1 MTPDLERASEA
12 AARLFVE
19 IYENIENRK
28 VDPGIDFPSLIES
41 FRNTL
46 QNEGVGLLQA
56 LKEFREKIVPNTI
69 AIPHPL
75 YLGLV
80 NSSPLPGAA
89 LADHLIS
96 ALNSNDGGVPQSA
109 LACEEEVIRAFK
121 ELYELPDSWNGLILP
136 GGAFT
141 ILQGLLLAR
150 AKAFPEIE
158 AEGFHSLRSIP
169 RIYTSEAAHFTVA
182 RAAKEIGVGER
193 NVVCVPS
200 VGRGSID
207 FRGLEQ
213 AIGADRQKGH
223 LPFAVVGSIG
233 TTGTGAIDPVEAIGH
248 LCQKENLWL
257 HIDCCYGGA
266 ARLVPELRAFFQG
279 VELADSISVDPHK
292 WFFVPIAA
300 GLLLTRHRD
309 LESRVF
315 GLASGSYIPGSP
327 VIYPLWRGIACS
339 RRASGL
345 TIWMALRAHGWDT
358 IRRAVEKNIQLMR
371 DLEKGLA
378 KNGFEVL
385 AGGQLSVACARWHG
399 PDELQIRIASELVAS
414 GDAWF
419 ATVRFGGRIWL
430 RFNLV
435 NLYTREDH
443 IQFLIKRVTET
454 AQRLRPS

>member
-41 FRNTL
+41 FRHTL

-150 AKAFPEIE
+150 ANAFPEIE
-158 AEGFHSLRSIP
+158 ADGFHALRGIP
-169 RIYTSEAAHFTVA
+169 RIYTSEAAHFTVV

-193 NVVCVPS
+193 NVICVPS

-207 FRGLEQ
+207 
-213 AIGADRQKGH
+213 
-223 LPFAVVGSIG
+223 V
-233 TTGTGAIDPVEAIGH
+233 
-248 LCQKENLWL
+248 
-257 HIDCCYGGA
+257 
-266 ARLVPELRAFFQG
+266 
-279 VELADSISVDPHK
+279 
-292 WFFVPIAA
+292 
-300 GLLLTRHRD
+300 
-309 LESRVF
+309 
-315 GLASGSYIPGSP
+315 
-327 VIYPLWRGIACS
+327 
-339 RRASGL
+339 
-345 TIWMALRAHGWDT
+345 
-358 IRRAVEKNIQLMR
+358 
-371 DLEKGLA
+371 
-378 KNGFEVL
+378 
-385 AGGQLSVACARWHG
+385 
-399 PDELQIRIASELVAS
+399 
-414 GDAWF
+414 
-419 ATVRFGGRIWL
+419 
-430 RFNLV
+430 
-435 NLYTREDH
+435 
-443 IQFLIKRVTET
+443 
-454 AQRLRPS
+454 

>member
-28 VDPGIDFPSLIES
+28 VDPGIDFTALIES

-46 QNEGVGLLQA
+46 KNEGVGLLQA

-109 LACEEEVIRAFK
+109 LACEEEVLRAFK

-150 AKAFPEIE
+150 ANAFPEIE
-158 AEGFHSLRSIP
+158 ADGFHALRGIP

-207 FRGLEQ
+207 VQGVEQ
-213 AIGADRQKGH
+213 AIGADREKGH
-223 LPFAVVGSIG
+223 LPFAVVASIG
-233 TTGTGAIDPVEAIGH
+233 TTGTGAIDPVEAIGR

-266 ARLVPELRAFFQG
+266 ARLVPELRSFFQG
-279 VELADSISVDPHK
+279 VELADSISVDPH
-292 WFFVPIAA
+292 
-300 GLLLTRHRD
+300 
-309 LESRVF
+309 
-315 GLASGSYIPGSP
+315 
-327 VIYPLWRGIACS
+327 
-339 RRASGL
+339 
-345 TIWMALRAHGWDT
+345 
-358 IRRAVEKNIQLMR
+358 
-371 DLEKGLA
+371 
-378 KNGFEVL
+378 NGFSFLSPRDFFSLVIATSSAGSLDWHRVPTFL
-385 AGGQLSVACARWHG
+385 AVRLSIRCGGALH
-399 PDELQIRIASELVAS
+399 
-414 GDAWF
+414 
-419 ATVRFGGRIWL
+419 VRG
-430 RFNLV
+430 
-435 NLYTREDH
+435 
-443 IQFLIKRVTET
+443 
-454 AQRLRPS
+454 APAA